1 MQRMNEIAKLADQRK
16 ELDARLKRYQEDLDW
31 MTEMNNQVPDN
42 DTEIEQ
48 WSTKAQRKIKEQYP
62 QPRAK
67 LVYSYTLEVTTEK
80 VNDAGNLDHNTYD
93 HTYHVKTSSGA
104 KAIANNIQSH
114 LEDYMKKPYIKSLNL
129 KNVEIMDVPYDSLD
143 LSLQPMFQAS
153 PLIIYDHMKLNCN
166 FREVD
171 SCVPSTLHERYAW
184 QEKDGRSS
192 KKLKIDMLDILDA
205 LNPDHTPEYVEMN
218 EAFLMTKGYHAQ
230 DVLNLCQE
238 YRIKMLA
245 LDHMDRVVLKHNENC
260 NQHLPSL
267 AFVTANNHMYLLDDD
282 KVRKSIF
289 ATSST
294 EKMSKQ
300 KPPKTQVTTVKKD
313 EKLIPTVIFGAIK
326 VADQKI
332 NIVHTEKKGVEKLF
346 YEKLRNKVVCNLKL
360 FKSDKGVSSFVDED
374 GDLHFQNEN
383 YHDVVECLKSI
394 HKKYPNYPQKDGLIT
409 MTSLGWNFFNYL
421 ADSTKGFA
429 MGKSFMSQSV
439 QKLFTNNR
447 EWFTTSSKKGWFQQP
462 TPGANLL
469 AIDDNKH
476 YTSCMLSA
484 ISGWAVFNIMDEIEP
499 YDGDDLT
506 PGFYYVE
513 TTDRD
518 LLAGNDW
525 YCEERVDLAVHDKI
539 IQESQIKLQIRAQ
552 ESLPNDYFHFFI
564 KEVYNLFGNNAKEAW
579 NAVAGYIGRWKKSTQ
594 KHYFTQALDVA
605 LNEVAKSD
613 NVVMSRI
620 LQKDLQP
627 DYVELPW
634 NETDLNQEEKTE
646 RFTAMLE
653 RIKVE
658 QDPTRDEV
666 IAYEMIFKNQ
676 SVFDSNYLPIHKKIY
691 DMSAIKMYKL
701 RKEVGG
707 TLLYQHC
714 DTIVVENSTFN
725 NFGVGIGLPRKVND
739 IPEFDKLLN
748 PMAFVNENNFIYVKP
763 EWIHLDSSELEKD
776 QESAEDEI
784 KYLIAANHGM
794 WTFGEAGTGKSTFV
808 RRMQQHLT
816 DQGIKFESCAPTG
829 SAASLIGGM
838 TIHKLLGL
846 SDEGGFVK
854 SKIDTLAANDLQYMF
869 IDEASMMDVE
879 MLRQFLFIKDKFPQ
893 IKFIVSGDLDAQ
905 LEPFN
910 SRFYPEEM
918 SIKQSF
924 MQLCDFRK
932 LELKKNWRLINDP
945 DAKDLIIDLRRIRD
959 CETKHITQQLFKQL

>member
-1 MQRMNEIAKLADQRK
+1 M
-16 ELDARLKRYQEDLDW
+16 
-31 MTEMNNQVPDN
+31 
-42 DTEIEQ
+42 
-48 WSTKAQRKIKEQYP
+48 
-62 QPRAK
+62 
-67 LVYSYTLEVTTEK
+67 
-80 VNDAGNLDHNTYD
+80 
-93 HTYHVKTSSGA
+93 
-104 KAIANNIQSH
+104 
-114 LEDYMKKPYIKSLNL
+114 
-129 KNVEIMDVPYDSLD
+129 
-143 LSLQPMFQAS
+143 
-153 PLIIYDHMKLNCN
+153 
-166 FREVD
+166 
-171 SCVPSTLHERYAW
+171 
-184 QEKDGRSS
+184 
-192 KKLKIDMLDILDA
+192 
-205 LNPDHTPEYVEMN
+205 
-218 EAFLMTKGYHAQ
+218 
-230 DVLNLCQE
+230 
-238 YRIKMLA
+238 
-245 LDHMDRVVLKHNENC
+245 
-260 NQHLPSL
+260 
-267 AFVTANNHMYLLDDD
+267 
-282 KVRKSIF
+282 
-289 ATSST
+289 
-294 EKMSKQ
+294 
-300 KPPKTQVTTVKKD
+300 
-313 EKLIPTVIFGAIK
+313 
-326 VADQKI
+326 
-332 NIVHTEKKGVEKLF
+332 
-346 YEKLRNKVVCNLKL
+346 
-360 FKSDKGVSSFVDED
+360 
-374 GDLHFQNEN
+374 
-383 YHDVVECLKSI
+383 
-394 HKKYPNYPQKDGLIT
+394 
-409 MTSLGWNFFNYL
+409 
-421 ADSTKGFA
+421 
-429 MGKSFMSQSV
+429 
-439 QKLFTNNR
+439 
-447 EWFTTSSKKGWFQQP
+447 
-462 TPGANLL
+462 
-469 AIDDNKH
+469 
-476 YTSCMLSA
+476 
-484 ISGWAVFNIMDEIEP
+484 
-499 YDGDDLT
+499 
-506 PGFYYVE
+506 
-513 TTDRD
+513 
-518 LLAGNDW
+518 
-525 YCEERVDLAVHDKI
+525 DLAVHDKI

-552 ESLPNDYFHFFI
+552 ESLPNDSFHFFI

-620 LQKDLQP
+620 LQKDLEP

-634 NETDLNQEEKTE
+634 NETDLNQEEKTQ

-829 SAASLIGGM
+829 SAASLIGVM

-959 CETKHITQQLFKQL
+959 CETKHVTQQLFKQLQLKYKSLSDETLLKAWIDNKQDPLFITWSNDKMAGFLNRKWNDCLSAITTERVVPVGKWKLFKGMPVKCFKNEYSSEYEFLNGHRFKIKEVNTKNITLTDVKGLDLKMDFAKFNSLFTLCYAISCHSSQGLTIDQDFTIYEADIYAHDNFRKWLYTAMSRTTKSKYVHFAKPMKELGLISFFIYKIVHNKTQKIYIGSTRRSLSKRIKEHFSKDTTSAIAVDLERYGLDAFTATMIDSGIASTNDEIVQREQKYIDLYDSVKRGYNLKAAKKNV